1 MPSSSP
7 PHHGSPLPTTCPQGA
22 VDHVAV
28 LVKDVPAGPELP
40 GLHDDFT
47 LMRSEQDSTM
57 SGVDLFAVTAARDVG
72 RHVTAVTMG
81 PPAAVGTLREALS
94 LGADAAVHICDRRL
108 RGVSA
113 VPTAHVLERALRPL
127 EVDAVFLGR
136 ESSDGRTGVVG
147 GMLAELLGWP
157 LISGADELEH
167 HGGSFTARIRE
178 NDTATYVRTP
188 LPAVVTVAEYGA
200 DPNPLD
206 AASLRRAFLTPV
218 RTIDLDSLGTNLP
231 LSTQQQISRVEER
244 HRPREKRLVTDHE
257 EAISLLR
264 QEIRRVK
271 VGSA

>member
-200 DPNPLD
+200 DPNP
-206 AASLRRAFLTPV
+206 
-218 RTIDLDSLGTNLP
+218 
-231 LSTQQQISRVEER
+231 STQRRFGEPSSRLFEPSIWTPSAR
-244 HRPREKRLVTDHE
+244 TSPSRPSNRSAAWRKDTDHE
-257 EAISLLR
+257 KNDLSPTTKKR
-264 QEIRRVK
+264 SPSSGRRSD
-271 VGSA
+271 G